1 MEPSKFAGCQGTP
14 TSLATNRPT
23 SWQRQR
29 HRSPSPKALNRRW
42 LTYEESQ
49 DRSRKKRSRR
59 GGPPPLLSSTKDS
72 ISRRLQ
78 AVRRSCRS
86 RVQPCTI
93 CWQRDPSTGTSPHTT
108 KNSTMSTHAW
118 SAHAT
123 DAKHRTTSSTAERYR
138 RVIG

>member
-86 RVQPCTI
+86 RVQRCTTS
-93 CWQRDPSTGTSPHTT
+93 WQRDPSTGTSPRTT
-108 KNSTMSTHAW
+108 RDSTTTMHAYF
-118 SAHAT
+118 AHVA
-123 DAKHRTTSSTAERYR
+123 DAKHRITSSTAERYR
-138 RVIG
+138 HVIG